1 MTLSTLWLY
10 LFFQHIQTP
19 HCILYNDDDDG
30 IDDGEK
36 NDAEDDEDDEGDDRF
51 VEQLLSKLLS
61 FPGPWRSRNCKAFIM
76 FVFQSV

>member
-1 MTLSTLWLY
+1 MAVAMWMTSVKKK
-10 LFFQHIQTP
+10 H
-19 HCILYNDDDDG
+19 NDEDEG
-30 IDDGEK
+30 IDGFK
-36 NDAEDDEDDEGDDRF
+36 KNNNDAGDNEDDEGGDRF